1 MSVRED
7 SHDVPTC
14 SVPGVVLMSRT
25 IRSLLAGVAGAV
37 AYLAAQEIDRRI
49 VNPRSNDLLLLGGM
63 VTSKEAVWKPLGLV
77 MHLLAGASFGLI
89 FDRVVAPR
97 LRGPYW
103 LRGVQ
108 MAQFEN
114 ATLWPLVL
122 LMDRSHVAVKG
133 GQLAPMNQ
141 PVYFGQAVW
150 RHLALGAVM
159 GWLLQPEPDAATAD
173 VADTEKV
180 VGIRA

>member
-1 MSVRED
+1 
-7 SHDVPTC
+7 
-14 SVPGVVLMSRT
+14 MSRT
-25 IRSLLAGVAGAV
+25 VRSLLAGSAGAV
-37 AYLAAQEIDRRI
+37 AYLAAQEVDRRV

-63 VTSKEAVWKPLGLV
+63 VTTNETAWRPLGLV

-89 FDRVVAPR
+89 FDRIVAPR
-97 LRGPYW
+97 LCGPYW
-103 LRGVQ
+103 LRGVL

-122 LMDRSHVAVKG
+122 LLDRSHVAVKG
-133 GQLAPMNQ
+133 GHLAPMHQ

-159 GWLLQPEPDAATAD
+159 GWLLQPEPATAD
-173 VADTEKV
+173 LDEVNGQHA
-180 VGIRA
+180 